1 LLSLLSSK
9 LKKAWS
15 TWIGRVAKMKKL
27 RGVVSRLMSKCKT
40 MIMRRS
46 LRGWLKATQ
55 KMSRRGREFELG
67 SKALTKMFASAREK
81 SLRLAMRILER
92 RTLKYKQSRINVRSS
107 LLCMKDFF
115 ARKLVEG
122 NIQDVDDTVFVDSI
136 SESDNNVFASL
147 AHDDMSRS
155 IHNTRFFLTTSSRE
169 SSLSLF
175 KILILHVQSRLLK
188 KVWTRFVCRIEMLKK
203 LRSCMSRI
211 LSNFRSTR
219 VRASIRR
226 WQNVCQYATRRLRE
240 IDLGVKMFARN
251 FSLFRLKTMR

>member
-1 LLSLLSSK
+1 
-9 LKKAWS
+9 
-15 TWIGRVAKMKKL
+15 V
-27 RGVVSRLMSKCKT
+27 
-40 MIMRRS
+40 RR
-46 LRGWLKATQ
+46 
-55 KMSRRGREFELG
+55 
-67 SKALTKMFASAREK
+67 
-81 SLRLAMRILER
+81 
-92 RTLKYKQSRINVRSS
+92 
-107 LLCMKDFF
+107 
-115 ARKLVEG
+115 LVEG
-122 NIQDVDDTVFVDSI
+122 NIQDVVDTVFVDSI

-155 IHNTRFFLTTSSRE
+155 RIFLTTSSRE

-251 FSLFRLKTMR
+251 FSLFRLKTMRSALNKWLTKVHEASRINARTSGHTITFELSLLDVNISDFDLHKRALLCSRLALVAELAASSKIAVDVLDMMAGSVNLSIRLRGFSDANGTAAVSSV